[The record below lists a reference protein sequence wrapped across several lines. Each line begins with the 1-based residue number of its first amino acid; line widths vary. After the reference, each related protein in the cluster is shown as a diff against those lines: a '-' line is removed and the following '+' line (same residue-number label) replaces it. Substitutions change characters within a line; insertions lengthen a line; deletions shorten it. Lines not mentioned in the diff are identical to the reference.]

1 MENKQEILDIAKNC
15 LNCKHKPCQNACPMK
30 TRVPEFIAK
39 IKEEKFD
46 EAYDILL
53 ENNIFS
59 NICST
64 ICPQEQQCEGS
75 CVRGIKGTAMPIGRL
90 ERFVNDWAKEN
101 NYTYKT
107 NEVKDRQDKNVAIIG
122 SGPASISCAIELAK
136 MGIKSIIFEK
146 EEALGGILRYGIPDF
161 RLNKDTLESIIE
173 NAKSMG
179 IEMKTNI
186 EFGKDISLK
195 ELQEKYDAVF
205 LGIGAEIPSI
215 YKLADKEYSSIYKS
229 DYFLKKYNEGEYIDN
244 LGVTVVIG
252 GGNVAMDSARTAV
265 KMGAKKVHVLYRRA
279 RENMPARDIEIKE
292 AMEDGVKFN
301 YTTKVIKAFGNSK
314 LSEIECIKTVVK
326 DGKAVDI
333 EGSNFKMNVDTVVFA
348 IGLTPNRKLLE
359 EQGIQLENG
368 LIKIDE
374 KGQTNIKG
382 VFAGGDVAESKS
394 SVCRAVAAGKKAAIG
409 IEKYI
414 GESIYK

>member
-39 IKEEKFD
+39 IKEEKFS

-53 ENNIFS
+53 ENNTFS

-101 NYTYKT
+101 NYTYKMEEQMVFQ
-107 NEVKDRQDKNVAIIG
+107 NKKVAIVG
-122 SGPASISCAIELAK
+122 SGPAGISCAIELAK
-136 MGIKSIIFEK
+136 RGIKSVIFEK
-146 EEALGGILRYGIPDF
+146 DENLGGILRYGIPDF
-161 RLNKDTLESIIE
+161 RLNKDTLENILE
-173 NAKSMG
+173 NARSMG
-179 IEMKTNI
+179 INMKTNI

-215 YKLADKEYSSIYKS
+215 YKLADEEYTSIYKS
-229 DYFLKKYNEGEYIDN
+229 DYFLKRYNEKDYIDN
-244 LGVTVVIG
+244 LGTTVVIG
-252 GGNVAMDSARTAV
+252 GGNVAMDCARTAV
-265 KMGAKKVHVLYRRA
+265 KMGAKKVYVLYRRA
-279 RENMPARDIEIKE
+279 RENMPARDIEIAE
-292 AMEDGVKFN
+292 SMEDGVEFEF
-301 YTTKVIKAFGNSK
+301 TTKVIKAFGDNGK
-314 LSEIECIKTVVK
+314 LTQIECIKTVVE

-333 EGSNFKMNVDTVVFA
+333 ENSNFKMNVDTVVFA
-348 IGLTPNRKLLE
+348 IGLTPNGKLLE
-359 EQGIQLENG
+359 EQGLDTDRG

-374 KGQTNIKG
+374 EAKTSIKG
-382 VFAGGDVAESKS
+382 VFAGGDVSESKS

-409 IEKYI
+409 IEKYLV
-414 GESIYK
+414 

>member
-1 MENKQEILDIAKNC
+1 MEEKQEILDIAKNC

-53 ENNIFS
+53 ENNTFS

-75 CVRGIKGTAMPIGRL
+75 CVRGIKGAPMPIGRL

-101 NYTYKT
+101 NYTYKMT
-107 NEVKDRQDKNVAIIG
+107 KIKETSNKKVAIIG

-136 MGIKSIIFEK
+136 MGIKSVILEK
-146 EEALGGILRYGIPDF
+146 DEAFGGILRYGIPDF
-161 RLNKDTLESIIE
+161 RLNKDILEHIIE
-173 NAKSMG
+173 NAKDMG
-179 IEMKTNI
+179 IELRTNI

-195 ELQEKYDAVF
+195 ELQAEYDAVF
-205 LGIGAEIPSI
+205 LGIGAETPST
-215 YKLADKEYSSIYKS
+215 YKLADEEYPSIYKS
-229 DYFLKKYNEGEYIDN
+229 DYFLKKYNEKDFIQN

-252 GGNVAMDSARTAV
+252 GGNVAMDCSRTAV
-265 KMGAKKVHVLYRRA
+265 KMGAKKVYVLYRRA
-279 RENMPARDIEIKE
+279 RENMPARDIEIAE
-292 AMEDGVKFN
+292 AMEDGVEFC
-301 YTTKVIKAFGNSK
+301 YTTKVIKAFGDNKK
-314 LSEIECIKTVVK
+314 LTQIECIKTVVEE
-326 DGKAVDI
+326 GKAVDI
-333 EGSNFKMNVDTVVFA
+333 ENSNFKMDIDTLVFA
-348 IGLTPNRKLLE
+348 IGLTPNGKLLE
-359 EQGIQLENG
+359 EQGIELDRG

-374 KGQTNIKG
+374 DGGTNIKG
-382 VFAGGDVAESKS
+382 VFAGGDSTESKS

-409 IEKYI
+409 IRKYLL
-414 GESIYK
+414 

>member
-1 MENKQEILDIAKNC
+1 MEDITEILNIAKNC

-39 IKEEKFD
+39 IKEEKFN

-53 ENNIFS
+53 ENNTFS

-75 CVRGIKGTAMPIGRL
+75 CVRGIKGEPMPIGRL

-101 NYTYKT
+101 NYTYKM
-107 NEVKDRQDKNVAIIG
+107 NEIKEISNKKVAIIG

-136 MGIKSIIFEK
+136 LGIKSVILEK
-146 EEALGGILRYGIPDF
+146 DEKLGGILRYGIPDF
-161 RLNKDTLESIIE
+161 RLNKDTLEHILE
-173 NAKSMG
+173 NVENMG
-179 IEMKTNI
+179 IEMRANV

-195 ELQEKYDAVF
+195 KLQEKFDAVF
-205 LGIGAEIPSI
+205 LGIGAETPST
-215 YKLADKEYSSIYKS
+215 YKLADEEYPSIYKS
-229 DYFLKKYNEGEYIDN
+229 DCFLKKYNEKDFIQN
-244 LGVTVVIG
+244 LGTTVVIG
-252 GGNVAMDSARTAV
+252 GGNVAMDCARSAVR
-265 KMGAKKVHVLYRRA
+265 MGAKKTYVLYRRA

-292 AMEDGVKFN
+292 AMEDGVEFEF
-301 YTTKVIKAFGNSK
+301 TTKVIKAFGDNK
-314 LSEIECIKTVVK
+314 LTKIECIKTVVE

-333 EGSNFKMNVDTVVFA
+333 ENSNFKMDVDTVVFA
-348 IGLTPNRKLLE
+348 IGLTPNGKLLE
-359 EQGIQLENG
+359 NQGIETDRG

-374 KGQTNIKG
+374 DGQTNIKG

-409 IEKYI
+409 IGKYLL
-414 GESIYK
+414 

>member
-1 MENKQEILDIAKNC
+1 MEDITEILNIAKNC

-39 IKEEKFD
+39 IKEEKFK

-53 ENNIFS
+53 ENNTFS

-75 CVRGIKGTAMPIGRL
+75 CVRGIKGEPMPIGRL
-90 ERFVNDWAKEN
+90 ERFINDWAKEN
-101 NYTYKT
+101 NYTYKMGEIKEIS
-107 NEVKDRQDKNVAIIG
+107 NKKVAIIG

-136 MGIKSIIFEK
+136 LGIKSVILEK
-146 EEALGGILRYGIPDF
+146 EEKLGGILRYGIPEF
-161 RLNKDTLESIIE
+161 RLNKNTLEHILE
-173 NAKSMG
+173 NAENMG
-179 IEMKTNI
+179 IEMRTNV

-195 ELQEKYDAVF
+195 GLQKKFDAVF
-205 LGIGAEIPSI
+205 LGIGAETPST
-215 YKLADKEYSSIYKS
+215 YKLADEEYPSIYKS
-229 DYFLKKYNEGEYIDN
+229 DCFLKKYNEKDFIQN
-244 LGVTVVIG
+244 LGTTVVIG
-252 GGNVAMDSARTAV
+252 GGNVAMDCARSAVR
-265 KMGAKKVHVLYRRA
+265 MGAKKTYVLYRRA

-292 AMEDGVKFN
+292 AMEDGVEFEF
-301 YTTKVIKAFGNSK
+301 TTKVIKAFGDNK
-314 LSEIECIKTVVK
+314 LTKIECIKTVVE

-333 EGSNFKMNVDTVVFA
+333 ENSNFKMDVDTVVFA
-348 IGLTPNRKLLE
+348 IGLTPNGKLLE
-359 EQGIQLENG
+359 NQGIETDRG

-374 KGQTNIKG
+374 DGQTNIKG

-409 IEKYI
+409 IGKYLL
-414 GESIYK
+414 

>member
-1 MENKQEILDIAKNC
+1 MEEKQEILNIAKNC

-39 IKEEKFD
+39 IKEEKFN

-53 ENNIFS
+53 GNNTFS

-75 CVRGIKGTAMPIGRL
+75 CVRGIKGKPMPIGRL
-90 ERFVNDWAKEN
+90 ERFINDWAKEN
-101 NYTYKT
+101 NYTYKV
-107 NEVKDRQDKNVAIIG
+107 NEIKEMSNKKVAIVG

-136 MGIKSIIFEK
+136 MGISSVILEK
-146 EEALGGILRYGIPDF
+146 DEKLGGILRYGIPDF
-161 RLNKDTLESIIE
+161 RLSKDTLEHILE
-173 NAKSMG
+173 NAKDMG

-205 LGIGAEIPSI
+205 LGIGAETPST
-215 YKLADKEYSSIYKS
+215 YKLADEEYSSIYKS
-229 DYFLKKYNEGEYIDN
+229 DYFLKKYNEKDFIQN
-244 LGVTVVIG
+244 LGITVVIG
-252 GGNVAMDSARTAV
+252 GGNVAMDCARTAV
-265 KMGAKKVHVLYRRA
+265 KMGAKKTYVLYRRA

-292 AMEDGVKFN
+292 AMEDGVEFN
-301 YTTKVIKAFGNSK
+301 YTTKVIKAFGDNNK
-314 LSEIECIKTVVK
+314 LKQIECIKTVVE

-333 EGSNFKMNVDTVVFA
+333 ENSNFKMDVDTVVFA
-348 IGLTPNRKLLE
+348 IGLTPNSKLLE
-359 EQGIQLENG
+359 AQGIETDRG

-374 KGQTNIKG
+374 DGKTNIKG
-382 VFAGGDVAESKS
+382 VFAGGDSTESKS

-409 IEKYI
+409 IGKYLL
-414 GESIYK
+414 